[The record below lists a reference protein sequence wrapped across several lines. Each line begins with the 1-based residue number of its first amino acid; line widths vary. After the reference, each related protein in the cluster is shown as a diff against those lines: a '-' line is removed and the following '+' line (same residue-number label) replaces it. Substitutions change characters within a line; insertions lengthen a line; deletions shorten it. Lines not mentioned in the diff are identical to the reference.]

1 MPGGRACDDAIRSLV
16 ISYKLL
22 GAREWFVIHHT
33 NCGMELCNDEVM
45 RLLASSLETSSYDGK
60 TWKDTG
66 RAKGSPHGVL
76 VDWLTIQN
84 QAKSVA
90 LNVQRIKTQP
100 LVPKHSRLRLSS
112 ADGKARR
119 TSGSDRDWSR
129 SVK

>member
-66 RAKGSPHGVL
+66 RGKGSPHGVL

-119 TSGSDRDWSR
+119 TSRSDRDWSR